1 MIGERFKIDQATL
14 QALFQKIDKQPLVC
28 SRILMYSLLQSKT

>member
-28 SRILMYSLLQSKT
+28 SRILYSLLQSKT